1 MSDLARL
8 KAALRRTAEDGLAPR
23 GAEVFDRPEDGA
35 AIILGHVDRS
45 MLGRRLGFRFDD
57 GTGFDCEASGRRLI
71 RLLPPEPPG
80 LEPAGAAL
88 FDGAE
93 LRPEQ
98 GDLLAATLVTLCGGR
113 TSLRMSSE
121 PLGDAA
127 DPSQGGIDTSGL
139 FERLGQAPADLAQG
153 AEGGDLDA
161 LVAEI
166 GGDLLSGLL
175 IDGEE
180 VTPIRGDGED
190 ADRISPWA
198 VDAVERLLAPDFPLA
213 MALETDGIM
222 AFGLKGSTERHLV
235 VAGRL
240 GRLLVGVVSG
250 ADPAETLVRWQR
262 ARR

>member
-1 MSDLARL
+1 MSNDPIAPPIPRESVIDRYFLEHRAKVIDIAAFLDRVDRAGPAPDGGDDFRL
-8 KAALRRTAEDGLAPR
+8 RSLR
-23 GAEVFDRPEDGA
+23 A
-35 AIILGHVDRS
+35 AI
-45 MLGRRLGFRFDD
+45 
-57 GTGFDCEASGRRLI
+57 
-71 RLLPPEPPG
+71 
-80 LEPAGAAL
+80 
-88 FDGAE
+88 
-93 LRPEQ
+93 
-98 GDLLAATLVTLCGGR
+98 
-113 TSLRMSSE
+113 
-121 PLGDAA
+121 
-127 DPSQGGIDTSGL
+127 
-139 FERLGQAPADLAQG
+139 
-153 AEGGDLDA
+153 
-161 LVAEI
+161 
-166 GGDLLSGLL
+166 GLL

-180 VTPIRGDGED
+180 VTPIRGEGED